1 MWVFK
6 IYDIRMIFLTIYSKL
21 RSSKN
26 QSKDRTSTRRDR
38 SREERQNRNDSK
50 EKRTSSVDTSRNSR
64 NAKAINSIEGR
75 NSGNSSKVNMF
86 YHYQK
91 YI

>member
-1 MWVFK
+1 
-6 IYDIRMIFLTIYSKL
+6 MIFFNLFITFWTIYSKL
-21 RSSKN
+21 RSTKT

-50 EKRTSSVDTSRNSR
+50 EKRTSAVDTSRNSR
-64 NAKAINSIEGR
+64 NVKATNSNEGR
-75 NSGNSSKVNMF
+75 NSGYSSKVNIF

-91 YI
+91 YISY